1 MIGVYIIIILVIIIA
16 LTLKKSKYDKS
27 NYKKES
33 RDGFFGVMMD
43 KGNVEGPKL

>member
-1 MIGVYIIIILVIIIA
+1 MIGLYSIIILVIIIA

-33 RDGFFGVMMD
+33 GNGFFGVIKESLSMIY
-43 KGNVEGPKL
+43 E

>member
-1 MIGVYIIIILVIIIA
+1 MIGLYIIIILVIIIV

-33 RDGFFGVMMD
+33 GNSFFGVMMD
-43 KGNVEGPKL
+43 KGNVEENN